1 MKVLRMVVWYSRI
14 AVEKEELKERGSN
27 LRRGIKRFA
36 FLCEQEK

>member
-1 MKVLRMVVWYSRI
+1 MVVWSNRI
-14 AVEKEELKERGSN
+14 AVEKEELKKKGSD